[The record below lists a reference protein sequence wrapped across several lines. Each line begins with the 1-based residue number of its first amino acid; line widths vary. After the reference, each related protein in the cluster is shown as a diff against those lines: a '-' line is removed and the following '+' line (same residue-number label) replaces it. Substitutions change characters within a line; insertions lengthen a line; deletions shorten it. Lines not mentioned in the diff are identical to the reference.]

1 MVGILITGHGHFA
14 TGLAS
19 SLQLITGITENIA
32 LVDFEADH
40 STDTLKANLHK
51 AMDSLQE
58 CDGILVLSD
67 LAGGSPFNNAS
78 ICRSERPEQKIEV
91 VAGTNLPMVI
101 EGASMMT
108 AYDDPL
114 ELAETLITT
123 GKDYIVR
130 FELTE
135 RKSEEDNED
144 EDGI

>member
-14 TGLAS
+14 TGLGS
-19 SLQLITGITENIA
+19 SLQLITGITENVA

-40 STDTLKANLHK
+40 STDILKANLHK
-51 AMDSLQE
+51 AMDSLKD

-67 LAGGSPFNNAS
+67 LAGGSPFNNAVV
-78 ICRSERPEQKIEV
+78 CKAERSEQKIEV

-101 EGASMMT
+101 EGASMMA

-114 ELAETLITT
+114 ELSETLIPT

-130 FELTE
+130 FELVE
-135 RKSEEDNED
+135 HQDEVDDD

>member
-1 MVGILITGHGHFA
+1 MVGILITG
-14 TGLAS
+14 
-19 SLQLITGITENIA
+19 ITENVA

-40 STDTLKANLHK
+40 STDTLKANLHA
-51 AMDSLQE
+51 AMDGLKD

-78 ICRSERPEQKIEV
+78 MCMAERPDQRIEV
-91 VAGTNLPMVI
+91 VAGTNLPMII
-101 EGASMMT
+101 EGASMMG

-114 ELAETLITT
+114 ELAETLIPT

-130 FELTE
+130 FELV
-135 RKSEEDNED
+135 KHEDEAD

>member
-1 MVGILITGHGHFA
+1 MLGLLVTGHGHFA
-14 TGLAS
+14 TGLNS
-19 SLQLITGITENIA
+19 SLELIAGAQPNVA

-40 STDTLKANLHK
+40 STETLKANLHK
-51 AMDSLQE
+51 AMDSLKD

-78 ICRSERPEQKIEV
+78 LCKAERSDQKIEV
-91 VAGTNLPMVI
+91 LAGTNLPMII
-101 EGASMMT
+101 EGASMMA

-114 ELAETLITT
+114 ELAETLIPT

-130 FELTE
+130 FELV
-135 RKSEEDNED
+135 KHEDDAD

>member
-19 SLQLITGITENIA
+19 SLQLITGITENVA

-40 STDTLKANLHK
+40 STDTLKANLHA
-51 AMDSLQE
+51 AMDSLKD

-78 ICRSERPEQKIEV
+78 MCMAERPDQRIEV
-91 VAGTNLPMVI
+91 LAGTNLPMVI
-101 EGASMMT
+101 EGASMMA

-114 ELAETLITT
+114 ELAETLIPT

-130 FELTE
+130 FELV
-135 RKSEEDNED
+135 KHEDEAD

>member
-14 TGLAS
+14 TGLGS
-19 SLQLITGITENIA
+19 SLQLITGITENVA

-51 AMDSLQE
+51 AMDSLKE
-58 CDGILVLSD
+58 CDGVLVLSD

-78 ICRSERPEQKIEV
+78 MCMAERPDQRIEV
-91 VAGTNLPMVI
+91 VAGTNLPMII
-101 EGASMMT
+101 EGASMMG

-114 ELAETLITT
+114 ELAETLIPT

-130 FELTE
+130 FELV
-135 RKSEEDNED
+135 KHEDEAD

>member
-51 AMDSLQE
+51 AMDSLKD

-78 ICRSERPEQKIEV
+78 VCKAERPDQKIEV
-91 VAGTNLPMVI
+91 VAGTNLPMII
-101 EGASMMT
+101 EGATMMV

-114 ELAETLITT
+114 ELAETLIPT

-130 FELTE
+130 FELIAH
-135 RKSEEDNED
+135 EDNAD
-144 EDGI
+144 EEGI

>member
-1 MVGILITGHGHFA
+1 MVGILLTGHGHFA

-19 SLQLITGITENIA
+19 SLQLITGITENVA

-40 STDTLKANLHK
+40 STDTLKENLYK
-51 AMDSLQE
+51 AIDSLKD

-78 ICRSERPEQKIEV
+78 LCKAERPDQKIEV
-91 VAGTNLPMVI
+91 IAGTNLPMII
-101 EGASMMT
+101 EGASMMA

-114 ELAETLITT
+114 ELAETLIPT
-123 GKDYIVR
+123 GKDCIVR
-130 FELTE
+130 FELV
-135 RKSEEDNED
+135 KHEDNSD